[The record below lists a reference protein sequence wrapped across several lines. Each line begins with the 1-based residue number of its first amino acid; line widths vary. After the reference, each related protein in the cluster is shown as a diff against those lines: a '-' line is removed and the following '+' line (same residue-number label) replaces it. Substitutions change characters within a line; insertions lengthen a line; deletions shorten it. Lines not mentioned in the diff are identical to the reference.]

1 MRLSELVSN
10 LTPAT
15 FTIVGLVLFFT
26 VFVGIVLRTFW
37 PGTAAAQRRANRL
50 PLEDDT
56 RELDDE

>member
-26 VFVGIVLRTFW
+26 VFVAICVRTFW
-37 PGTAAAQRRANRL
+37 PGRADEHRRANLL
-50 PLEDDT
+50 PLDGGS
-56 RELDDE
+56 DE